1 LCGVIGIVHRS
12 RPVAPLIVDSL
23 KRLEYR
29 GYDSVGVATLHNGNI
44 FIGKDKGRIDEV
56 DAKLNLKGLPGLIGL
71 GHTRWATHGAPS
83 KENAHPHVD
92 CRGILVL
99 AHNGIIENFL
109 ELRDCLSR
117 GHRFS
122 SETDTEVVLH
132 LVEEFS
138 KEEEDILAA
147 FKKAIRMLEGT
158 YAIVAL
164 SPLLPNK
171 LLCAR
176 SGSPLLIGLDDCA
189 VYCASDAT
197 AFLPFTNKAIVLEDG
212 CMTIAGKGALLV
224 KRISDEAI
232 VKPRIIEIP
241 WTIEMAC
248 KGGYPHHMIKEIHEQ
263 PRALR
268 ETLTL
273 NRQELDEAV
282 KLVSE
287 ATHVYLTG
295 AGTSNHAAIAGK
307 NIMARLASKMTHP
320 VLASEFHEFLQDLL
334 SDDSTVI
341 AITQSGET
349 ADTLEAAKYA
359 KSMGAKVIAITNVV
373 GSSVT
378 RVADAVLYTRAG
390 PEVGVAAT
398 KTFLSQLALLALLA
412 LRLGELNNTLS
423 GEELEYMRRKIYE
436 TPKLVSEAIRLAEE
450 KAKFFAKKYS
460 AKKSFFFLG
469 RGISVAT
476 AMEGALKLKEVS
488 YVHAEAYP
496 AGESKHGPIALVKEG
511 FPVVFVAPPDET
523 KNKIIGNV
531 MEMKARGASIIS
543 LTQEG
548 EKEIEQL
555 SDDVFNLPP
564 TPAPLTPIT
573 YAVPLQLFAYYMAVE
588 RGVDPDK
595 PRNLAKSVT
604 VP

>member
-1 LCGVIGIVHRS
+1 MCGVIGIVHRS